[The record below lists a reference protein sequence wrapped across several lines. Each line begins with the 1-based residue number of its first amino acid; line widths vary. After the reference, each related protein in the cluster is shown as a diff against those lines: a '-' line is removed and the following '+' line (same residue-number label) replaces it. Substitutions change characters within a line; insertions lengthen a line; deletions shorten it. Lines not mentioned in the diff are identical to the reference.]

1 MKVEDVAIQVGQAG
15 SNRNIENLFARL
27 AIV

>member
-1 MKVEDVAIQVGQAG
+1 MKVEDVAIQVGQAD